1 MTDDEAEHRINRHAR
16 WLNKLS
22 QRDPR
27 LHAELMA
34 KGRRL
39 VRERRG
45 ALPLAAE
52 DGIAPESAGGDEVF
66 DDLVLE
72 TLVREGRPALM
83 VQRNVIQ
90 FSGTEADVEARSV
103 IDELRTAAP
112 TIEP

>member
-1 MTDDEAEHRINRHAR
+1 MTDDEAEHRIHRHAR

-39 VRERRG
+39 VRERRA
-45 ALPLAAE
+45 ALPPATE
-52 DGIAPESAGGDEVF
+52 DGITLEAASADVDF

-83 VQRNVIQ
+83 V
-90 FSGTEADVEARSV
+90 
-103 IDELRTAAP
+103 
-112 TIEP
+112 